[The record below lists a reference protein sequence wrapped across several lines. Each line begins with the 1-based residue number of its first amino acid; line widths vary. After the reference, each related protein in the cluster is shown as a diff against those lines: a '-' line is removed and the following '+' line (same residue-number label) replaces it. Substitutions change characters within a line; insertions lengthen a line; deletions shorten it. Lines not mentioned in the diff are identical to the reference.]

1 MQITTNKIDS
11 ANAKITAAI
20 TRGTIDA
27 NIEKL
32 ANQLSKEA
40 KIAGFRKGKVP
51 VSAVKKQYGERLVQ
65 DAEAQ
70 ALRDL
75 LDAGLQE
82 MAIAADSLIGEP
94 QIVKFD
100 KNENDINVEVV
111 IAMRPA
117 IELGDYAAMVPEVAK
132 PDIDDAAITARIEE
146 LASAQAPLV
155 NVEEDRA
162 LISGDSALLD
172 FEGFVDG
179 EAFEGGKAEGFSLRL
194 GSGQFIPGF
203 ENQVIGMKKGEEKTI
218 DVTFPENY
226 GGAKLAGKPAQFKV
240 KIQAIQAKEPVSLDD
255 ELAKKML
262 PGDENATLE
271 ALKEKVKEQLQS
283 EAMSSLYN
291 DELKP
296 NLMETFVSA
305 FTIDLPEFIIEQ
317 EMDMALNKKAREM
330 NESEIEELRNDA
342 EKVKAMR
349 ETFRD
354 DASRAVKAT
363 FIVDA
368 LAKAENIIV
377 NEQELMQTIYFEAMQ
392 MGQDPAAVYKHYQES
407 GYLPAIQMAMIED
420 RVLSKLLNDKIK
432 EA

>member
-1 MQITTNKIDS
+1 MQLTTNKIDS
-11 ANAKITAAI
+11 ANAKINAAI
-20 TRGTIDA
+20 TRNTIDA
-27 NIEKL
+27 NVEKI

-51 VSAVKKQYGERLVQ
+51 LSAVKKQYGERLIQ

-75 LDAGLQE
+75 LDKGLE
-82 MAIAADSLIGEP
+82 AMEIAASALIGEP
-94 QIVKFD
+94 QITKFD
-100 KNENDINVEVV
+100 KNDNGIDVEVTLA
-111 IAMRPA
+111 IRPA
-117 IELGDYAAMVPEVAK
+117 IDLGNYTAMVPEFAK
-132 PDIDDAAITARIEE
+132 PAISDETIMERIEE
-146 LASAQAPLV
+146 LATAQAPLV
-155 NVEEDRA
+155 NVDEDRA
-162 LISGDSALLD
+162 LISGDTALIN

-179 EAFEGGKAEGFSLRL
+179 EAFEGGKAEDFALRL

-203 ENQVIGMKKGEEKTI
+203 EDQVIGMKKGDEKTI

-226 GGAKLAGKPAQFKV
+226 GGAKLAGKAAQFKV
-240 KIQAIQAKEPVSLDD
+240 KVNAIQTKEAVTVDD

-262 PGDENATLE
+262 PGFEDATVDM
-271 ALKEKVKEQLQS
+271 LKEKVKEQLQS
-283 EAMSSLYN
+283 EEMSKLYN

-296 NLMETFVSA
+296 SLMETFVNA
-305 FTIDLPEFIIEQ
+305 FTIDLPEFIVDQ

-330 NESEIEELRNDA
+330 AEAELEELRNDA
-342 EKVKAMR
+342 EKVKALR
-349 ETFRD
+349 ETFRE
-354 DASRAVKAT
+354 DACRAVKAT

-368 LAKAENIIV
+368 LAKAESISV
-377 NEQELMQTIYFEAMQ
+377 SEQELMQTIYFEAMQ

>member
-11 ANAKITAAI
+11 ANAKINAAI
-20 TRGTIDA
+20 TRSTIDA
-27 NIEKL
+27 NVEKI
-32 ANQLSKEA
+32 AGQLSKEA

-70 ALRDL
+70 VLRDL
-75 LDAGLQE
+75 LDAGLKE
-82 MAIAADSLIGEP
+82 MAIAADTLIGEP
-94 QIVKFD
+94 QIAKFD
-100 KNENDINVEVV
+100 KNENGIDVEVV

-117 IELGDYAAMVPEVAK
+117 IELGDYTAMVPEVSK
-132 PDIDDAAITARIEE
+132 PAIDDAAITARIEE
-146 LASAQAPLV
+146 LATAQAPLV
-155 NVEEDRA
+155 NVDEDRA
-162 LISGDSALLD
+162 LVNGDTALID

-179 EAFEGGKAEGFSLRL
+179 EAFEGGKAENFALRL

-203 ENQVIGMKKGEEKTI
+203 EDQVIGMKKDEEKTI

-226 GGAKLAGKPAQFKV
+226 GGAKLAGKPAQFKIKV
-240 KIQAIQAKEPVSLDD
+240 NAIQMKEAVALDD

-271 ALKEKVKEQLQS
+271 TLKEKVKEQLQS
-283 EAMSSLYN
+283 EAMSTLYN

-296 NLMETFVSA
+296 NLMEMFVSA
-305 FTIDLPEFIIEQ
+305 FTIDLPEFIVEQ

-330 NESEIEELRNDA
+330 SESEIEELRNDA
-342 EKVKAMR
+342 EKVKTMR

-354 DASRAVKAT
+354 DACRAVKAT

-368 LAKAENIIV
+368 LAKAENVIV